1 MPKPR
6 SRAMT
11 ASPEER
17 EAAPPMRFVDFAI
30 RAWREANYL
39 QVLAHS
45 TPAGGMR
52 QPVPVKVLAF
62 NPDDYR
68 IPNDATT
75 RSASTVGR
83 ELARLLLPTA
93 VWNLL
98 GESLRIIAPN
108 AQLGL
113 RIRLCLDEELID
125 LPWEL
130 LYRPDVEELGARS
143 GFLLMDG
150 RISLVREPPSVLSRA
165 AASNRTQRGL
175 FVGTMFDDGSDG
187 WSVGVEYDS
196 LVKAL
201 APITD
206 LIALDFASADG
217 GDEIAKRIAAGCD
230 VFHYSGHTESADG
243 YGTMV
248 QLAHWADQSISE
260 ATSARAPWSATNT
273 LAPLLASAGVRLAV
287 FNACNSGFW
296 NFVRPLIRSGVPT
309 VIGVQGIVS
318 NIAALHFAERL
329 YQSLAVGL
337 SLDEAMTSAR
347 LHVMDPGRS
356 MYECEWARFM
366 AYMPTDDPVVF
377 PRPADSKIQKHQRQ
391 LRDAR
396 EQSIRHASELARDL
410 DGAAVS
416 RMLSE
421 IAERSVLILGRFTD
435 QRKAILDAIRVHLG
449 KQPTKYVPILFDF
462 DKPRD
467 RDLIESI
474 VRFAALSRFVIADLS
489 DPKSIP
495 SELQAIVPQ
504 FPSLPI
510 VPIIEATQ
518 RPYATF
524 DNLARRD
531 SVLPTVSYASEKE
544 LLKIFDTQVL
554 APAEQL
560 YARLNPAAA

>member
-1 MPKPR
+1 M
-6 SRAMT
+6 SRVRRDT
-11 ASPEER
+11 KT
-17 EAAPPMRFVDFAI
+17 EAPIATPSGHPMRFVDFSI
-30 RAWREANYL
+30 RAWREGSYL
-39 QVLAHS
+39 QVLAHA

-52 QPVPVKVLAF
+52 QPVPVKVPAF
-62 NPDDYR
+62 TPDDYR
-68 IPNDATT
+68 IPNEASAHDA
-75 RSASTVGR
+75 SVVGR
-83 ELARLLLPTA
+83 ELSRLLLPAA
-93 VWNLL
+93 VWSMF

-108 AQLGL
+108 AELGL

-125 LPWEL
+125 LPWEF
-130 LYRPDVEELGARS
+130 LYRPDVEELGTRS

-150 RISLVREPPSVLSRA
+150 RISLVREPPSVLSRPA
-165 AASNRTQRGL
+165 VSSRTQRGL

-187 WSVGVEYDS
+187 WAVGVEYDS
-196 LVKAL
+196 LTKAL
-201 APITD
+201 TPIQD
-206 LIALDFASADG
+206 LIALDFTSADAG
-217 GDEIAKRIAAGCD
+217 TEIAKRIGAGCD

-243 YGTMV
+243 TGTMV
-248 QLAHWADQSISE
+248 QLAHWADQAISE
-260 ATSARAPWSATNT
+260 AVTERAAWATTSS
-273 LAPLLASAGVRLAV
+273 LAPMLAAGGVRLAV
-287 FNACNSGFW
+287 FNACNSGYW

-356 MYECEWARFM
+356 MYECEWGRFM
-366 AYMPTDDPVVF
+366 AYMPTDDAVVF
-377 PRPADSKIQKHQRQ
+377 PRPAVAKIEKQQRQ

-396 EQSIRHASELARDL
+396 ERSIRDVANLARDL

-421 IAERSVLILGRFTD
+421 IAQRSVLILGRFTE
-435 QRKAILDAIRVHLG
+435 QRKVVLDAIKARLG
-449 KQPTKYVPILFDF
+449 KKPAKYAPILFDF
-462 DKPRD
+462 EKPGD

-504 FPSLPI
+504 FPSLPV

-518 RPYATF
+518 KPYATF
-524 DNLARRD
+524 DNLARRE
-531 SVLPTVSYASEKE
+531 SVLPTVIYGSEKE
-544 LLKIFDTQVL
+544 LLDVFDAQIL

-560 YARLNPAAA
+560 YAKLNPAAA